1 MICKLFRTVPNN
13 PSIFRAVSP
22 IEEVGWTSHDMNTSS
37 LSLSVAQLATAQA
50 QTQLETAVN
59 VRVMKK
65 ANDLQAQAV
74 QKLLSSMDIGQQID
88 ITA

>member
-1 MICKLFRTVPNN
+1 
-13 PSIFRAVSP
+13 
-22 IEEVGWTSHDMNTSS
+22 MNTSS
-37 LSLSVAQLATAQA
+37 LSLSVAQLATGQA
-50 QTQLETAVN
+50 QTQLEAAVN